1 MKLKRIMFEQKM
13 HAMNLTDQEKLKLRD
28 EFKREKIR
36 EMRQTRKG
44 LAIDDF
50 IPLKIIGKGAFGQ
63 VRLAKKKDTG
73 EVFALKTMVKEVSY
87 KFFHSDCLCA
97 LLSSSSSLHEYNNNR

>member
-1 MKLKRIMFEQKM
+1 MQ
-13 HAMNLTDQEKLKLRD
+13 AMNLTDEEKAKMREELRK
-28 EFKREKIR
+28 EEIK

-44 LAIDDF
+44 LTIDDF

-73 EVFALKTMVKEVSY
+73 EVFALKTMVKEVS
-87 KFFHSDCLCA
+87 
-97 LLSSSSSLHEYNNNR
+97 